1 MAAYLPPLDTFLTL
15 GEPRFGRK
23 WTDYST
29 YGVTREH
36 IADLIRMAT
45 DPALQAGCD
54 SKEIWAPVHAWRALG
69 QVQAAEAIEPLL
81 DLLEQAAKN
90 DDDWALNDLPTV
102 LAMIGAPA
110 IPSLTVFLA
119 DNKHDRWPRMAA
131 VDALQDMTERHPET
145 RTECTA
151 FLIRQLERVA
161 ENPQELNGNLIAHLI
176 DLGAVEAAPA
186 MERAYAAGLV
196 DETICGDWEHAQY
209 ELGLTDEPPADDELP
224 PSTESPF
231 VPLPGFFDDRP
242 ARDHKAKA
250 KAKARR
256 KMAAKSRRRN
266 RKK

>member
-36 IADLIRMAT
+36 IPDLIRMAT

-102 LAMIGAPA
+102 LAMTARR
-110 IPSLTVFLA
+110 SCR
-119 DNKHDRWPRMAA
+119 RWSSGDKAARAA
-131 VDALQDMTERHPET
+131 VDVVMISSRNVAKNCLDRMSLPLLRCAPGLLRRRRWRCPPATISPA
-145 RTECTA
+145 TA
-151 FLIRQLERVA
+151 GSAAR
-161 ENPQELNGNLIAHLI
+161 
-176 DLGAVEAAPA
+176 AAPA
-186 MERAYAAGLV
+186 AP
-196 DETICGDWEHAQY
+196 WAQ
-209 ELGLTDEPPADDELP
+209 
-224 PSTESPF
+224 S
-231 VPLPGFFDDRP
+231 
-242 ARDHKAKA
+242 
-250 KAKARR
+250 
-256 KMAAKSRRRN
+256 KSRSRARQVAS
-266 RKK
+266 